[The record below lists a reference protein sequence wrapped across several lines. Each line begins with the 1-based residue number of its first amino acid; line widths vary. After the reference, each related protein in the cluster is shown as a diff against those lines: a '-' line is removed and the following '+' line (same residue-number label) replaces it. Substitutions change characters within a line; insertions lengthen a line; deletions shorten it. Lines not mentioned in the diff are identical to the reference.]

1 MLLALNADNDS
12 GGIFQGVGGDSII
25 SEKVNNKHIKD
36 ICQLNLVNYH
46 HVESKG
52 AQNKIESTSWSKI
65 ISFFSSSKHE
75 SNHVKSSQASKLR

>member
-1 MLLALNADNDS
+1 MSTTHTQDICQHDFYNNHNMLLALNADNDS

-52 AQNKIESTSWSKI
+52 AQNKIESTS
-65 ISFFSSSKHE
+65 
-75 SNHVKSSQASKLR
+75 